1 MTTTGPSTHQ
11 SITPRH
17 IVRRNPKC
25 ATRTNQAL
33 FQSHMHDVL
42 LTIYKHIKGLRPY
55 VHSYYFP
62 PIYKPTGSRIA
73 CNDQSIHPIYVLNHD
88 RSLWS
93 CVNSHTAAP
102 PSFILAFLPRIASPG
117 MIWFQDN
124 LYSPRNAYTKLMALV
139 RVLLTSILPLIHARL
154 VLTPPLLIILS
165 GG

>member
-1 MTTTGPSTHQ
+1 
-11 SITPRH
+11 
-17 IVRRNPKC
+17 
-25 ATRTNQAL
+25 
-33 FQSHMHDVL
+33 MHDVL

-165 GG
+165 GGENWKFQTFLWIA